1 MSRVNWMNIATWL
14 VLAVCVLLAFFIGYY
29 GLNNLNNALTDRD
42 AVQNQI
48 AIQDTAAR
56 NLERS
61 HRPLADTLAYPDNG
75 KEEYDFLSQLQ
86 LLMTMAG
93 VRQVQLERTSVTSL
107 PSIAKVTEDPQKK
120 EPRTSQRSENR
131 AGVSLEPSL
140 TNLPLGAR
148 ARSTNLAVQGP
159 FASVRQFTYL
169 VQNYR
174 YRKRAIN
181 LNSIQIVPVDEK
193 GTVRATLTL
202 TRFVR
207 PADDQNPAP
216 ASGPATDNQTPRL
229 PPGTPDTPGM
239 PGNPGT
245 PARPGVQAVP
255 SRDSANP

>member
-29 GLNNLNNALTDRD
+29 GLNNYSNAVTDRD
-42 AVQNQI
+42 AVKNQI
-48 AIQDTAAR
+48 AIQDAAAR

-61 HRPLADTLAYPDNG
+61 HRPLAETLAYPDNG

-86 LLMTMAG
+86 LLMAMAG
-93 VRQVQLERTSVTSL
+93 VRQVQLERTGVTPL
-107 PSIAKVTEDPQKK
+107 PSITKVTEDARTK
-120 EPRTSQRSENR
+120 EPRASQKPENR
-131 AGVSLEPSL
+131 AGARQEPSL
-140 TNLPLGAR
+140 TNLPLGVR
-148 ARSTNLAVQGP
+148 ARSTNLAVQGS

-181 LNSIQIVPVDEK
+181 LNSLQVVPVDEK

-207 PADDQNPAP
+207 PADDQDQPP
-216 ASGPATDNQTPRL
+216 ASGPVTENQTLRL

-255 SRDSANP
+255 SRDAANP

>member
-1 MSRVNWMNIATWL
+1 M
-14 VLAVCVLLAFFIGYY
+14 
-29 GLNNLNNALTDRD
+29 DRN

-48 AIQDTAAR
+48 AIQDAAAR
-56 NLERS
+56 NLERG

-75 KEEYDFLSQLQ
+75 REEYEFLSQLQ
-86 LLMTMAG
+86 LLMAMAG
-93 VRQVQLERTSVTSL
+93 VRQVQLERTSVSPL
-107 PSIAKVTEDPQKK
+107 PSIAKVAEETQQK
-120 EPRTSQRSENR
+120 EPRASHKPENR
-131 AGVSLEPSL
+131 ADASLEPSL
-140 TNLPLGAR
+140 TNLPLGVR
-148 ARSTNLAVQGP
+148 ARSTNLAVQGA

-169 VQNYR
+169 IQNYR

-181 LNSIQIVPVDEK
+181 LNSLQIVPVDEK

-207 PADDQNPAP
+207 NASDRNPTPAF
-216 ASGPATDNQTPRL
+216 GPVTENQVPRL

-255 SRDSANP
+255 SRDGTNP